1 MARDWYDEFHFAYA
15 RNLGRLVAGI
25 TLDVDS
31 VVGWTPEDGEITEPR
46 TFTVERLA
54 NVTVGVDSTGIFA
67 GLNVIDTDGG
77 KWTLYTDGTISDS
90 EDRTVGRHTL
100 KTLPAPTD
108 AAGVTA

>member
-1 MARDWYDEFHFAYA
+1 MAHDWYDEFHFAYA

-25 TLDVDS
+25 TLDVEP
-31 VVGWTPEDGEITEPR
+31 VVGWTPDGELTEPR
-46 TFTVERLA
+46 SVTVERIA
-54 NVTVGVDSTGIFA
+54 NVTVGVDSAGIFA
-67 GLNVIDTDGG
+67 GLNVVDTQGDG
-77 KWTLYTDGTISDS
+77 WTLYTDGAISDS